1 MDTERR
7 NFMLAGAATVAAI
20 AAPQLSVG
28 QPRSVAA
35 PRAIAFDE
43 FPILDPR
50 PIGVA
55 CERAYPGRGK
65 ELLALWRMRQFEY
78 QWLRALGGRYVD
90 FWQATSDALIHACES
105 LGLSASPGVREKLM
119 QEFLQLD
126 VWPDVPDALRTLKQR
141 GLSIAFLSNA
151 TTPILEGAI
160 RRAGIAS
167 LFDHVISTD
176 RVRAYK
182 PDPRAYQLGIEVLR
196 KRREEILF
204 VAFAGWDVA
213 GAKWFGYRTFWNNR
227 LNAAPEQLDVQPDA
241 SGATLDAL
249 VRHLDGEKKMG
260 WPMGLEPTTA
270 EITTRGSTN

>member
-7 NFMLAGAATVAAI
+7 SFLLAGAATVAAI
-20 AAPQLSVG
+20 AAPRLSVAR
-28 QPRSVAA
+28 PRSAVAT
-35 PRAIAFDE
+35 RAVAFDA

-55 CERAYPGRGK
+55 CERAFPGRGR
-65 ELLALWRMRQFEY
+65 ELSALWRTRQFEY

-90 FWQATSDALIHACES
+90 FWQTTSDALLHACES
-105 LGLSASPGVREKLM
+105 LGLSTGTGVREKLM

-126 VWPDVPDALRTLKQR
+126 VWPDVPEALRELKQR
-141 GLSIAFLSNA
+141 GLTIAFLSNA
-151 TTPILEGAI
+151 TAPILEGAI

-176 RVRAYK
+176 RIRAYK
-182 PDPRAYQLGIEVLR
+182 PDPRAYRLGIEVLG

-227 LNAAPEQLDVQPDA
+227 LDAAAEQLDVQPDA
-241 SGATLDAL
+241 SGGTLDAL
-249 VRHLDGEKKMG
+249 VRHLDEEKMG